1 MPGGAGFPLGA
12 GVDGRALCGTLV
24 VVAGGALVPEDDGGS
39 DDALVAG
46 VDGADAS
53 PETGPPQEDISA
65 TSAPAA
71 AMVARYAMPRL
82 STAFTLPHTRPD

>member
-1 MPGGAGFPLGA
+1 LAA
-12 GVDGRALCGTLV
+12 GVDGRALGATLV
-24 VVAGGALVPEDDGGS
+24 VVAGGALGTEDGGGS
-39 DDALVAG
+39 DDGPATG

-65 TSAPAA
+65 TNAPAA

-82 STAFTLPHTRPD
+82 STAFTLPHARRD